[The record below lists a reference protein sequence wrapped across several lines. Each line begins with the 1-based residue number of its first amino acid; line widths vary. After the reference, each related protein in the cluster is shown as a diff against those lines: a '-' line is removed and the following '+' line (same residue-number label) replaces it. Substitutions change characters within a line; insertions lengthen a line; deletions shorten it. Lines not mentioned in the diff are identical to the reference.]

1 MFSWDVRILLHQVEE
16 VVEQLHFRV
25 ASVAAAAMAW
35 ILLKT
40 SSVVGEE
47 VVQFLQLMFEE
58 VVAEAASVIL
68 FRFLIT

>member
-1 MFSWDVRILLHQVEE
+1 
-16 VVEQLHFRV
+16 VV
-25 ASVAAAAMAW
+25 AAAMAW

-40 SSVVGEE
+40 SWVVGEE
-47 VVQFLQLMFEE
+47 VMQFLQLMFEE

>member
-1 MFSWDVRILLHQVEE
+1 

-25 ASVAAAAMAW
+25 ASVVVAAAMAW

-40 SSVVGEE
+40 SWVVGEE
-47 VVQFLQLMFEE
+47 VMQFLQLMFEE